1 MKKRLK
7 PLLPTLKEKK
17 RYLVFEAIS
26 DENITFNQIADQI
39 DEKSKKLLGLFNASE
54 AGIQLLKE
62 TWNSKKQRGI
72 IRINH
77 KYVHQLKSCFLFIN
91 DIDGKEAVIQSIGLS
106 GVINKA
112 KKLIAG

>member
-26 DENITFNQIADQI
+26 DENLTFNQIADQI
-39 DEKSKKLLGLFNASE
+39 NCKSKEFLGLLDSSK
-54 AGIQLLKE
+54 AGIQILKE

-72 IRINH
+72 IRVNH

-91 DIDGKEAVIQSIGLS
+91 DINGKDAVIQSIGLS

-112 KKLIAG
+112 KNLIAG